1 MKIALASDLH
11 LEFGTIELTNDE
23 NADVLIL
30 SGDICVASKLNKF
43 DITGVDIDSES
54 AKYHKFFEQCCE
66 QFPEVIYIAGNHEHY
81 GGDFQKTIGI
91 LKEHLSRYKNLH
103 ILDKET
109 FECGDFTFIG
119 ATLWSDF
126 NRNDA
131 ITMMTVERMMNDF
144 RLVENSSN
152 MIDRKVTVYRKD
164 ENGKYVNDENGVA
177 IIDGYE
183 FVHVAS
189 KLKPED
195 CYADHQK
202 FLACIE
208 SVIKNDRTRKYV
220 IVGHHS
226 PSSKS
231 IHPRYESSSLING
244 AYSSNLEGFI
254 MNYPEIKLWTH
265 GHTHHEFDYD
275 IGETRIS
282 CNPRGYI
289 GREAIATNYKLK
301 YIDL

>member
-23 NADVLIL
+23 KADVLIL

-43 DITGVDIDSES
+43 DVTGVDIDSES
-54 AKYHKFFEQCCE
+54 AKYHKFFERCCE

-81 GGDFQKTIGI
+81 RGDFQKTISI
-91 LKEHLSRYKNLH
+91 LKEHLSRYKNLR

-126 NRNDA
+126 NRDDA
-131 ITMMTVERMMNDF
+131 VTMMTVGTVMNDF

-152 MIDRKVTVYRKD
+152 MIERKVTVYRQD
-164 ENGKYVNDENGVA
+164 ANGKYVNDENGVA
-177 IIDGYE
+177 IIDGYQL
-183 FVHVAS
+183 VRVAS
-189 KLKPED
+189 NLKPED

-202 FLACIE
+202 FLDYIE
-208 SVIKNDRTRKYV
+208 SVIQNDRTRKYV
-220 IVGHHS
+220 VVGHHS
-226 PSSKS
+226 PSRKS
-231 IHPRYESSSLING
+231 THPRYESSSLING
-244 AYSSNLEGFI
+244 AYSSNLEEFI
-254 MNYPEIKLWTH
+254 MDYPEIKLWTH
-265 GHTHHEFDYD
+265 GHTHHQFDYE

-289 GREAIATNYKLK
+289 GHEAIASNYKLK